1 MSARSSLRSALAL
14 LLVTACG
21 GGKSGPDADP
31 AQVAAL
37 AKTMI
42 TNTPAPAAL
51 PACTTQQLAAPSL
64 TARMLIQ
71 LAGQEIPDRHERKD
85 WINPSELD
93 EPAARTLV
101 DPASDADAKR
111 AAAGTL
117 LGMSKFIVWRPETV
131 DVPLA
136 VGSKELKRGIVGF
149 RALGYDRAGN
159 ATCITVFTIKNDK
172 AVSEW
177 AMDQSDKA
185 VIDPAVSKALQQD
198 LKNVL
203 IGTVASMRAG
213 EAP

>member
-21 GGKSGPDADP
+21 GKTSGLDADP

-37 AKTMI
+37 ATTMI
-42 TNTPAPAAL
+42 QNTPAPAAL
-51 PACTTQQLAAPSL
+51 PACTTAQLAAPSL
-64 TARMLIQ
+64 TARTLIQ
-71 LAGQEIPDRHERKD
+71 LAGQEIPDRHERTD

-101 DPASDADAKR
+101 DPAATAEAKR

-117 LGMSKFIVWRPETV
+117 LGKSKFIVWRPETV

-136 VGSKELKRGIVGF
+136 VGSKELRRGIVGF

-159 ATCITVFTIKNDK
+159 GTCITVFTIKNDK

-177 AMDQSDKA
+177 AMDKSDKA
-185 VIDPAVSKALQQD
+185 EVDPAISKALQQD
-198 LKNVL
+198 LKKVL
-203 IGTVASMRAG
+203 IGTVASLRAG
-213 EAP
+213 QAP

>member
-14 LLVTACG
+14 LLLTACSD
-21 GGKSGPDADP
+21 GKSGPDGDP

-42 TNTPAPAAL
+42 ANTPAPAAL
-51 PACTTQQLAAPSL
+51 PACTTPQLAAASL

-71 LAGQEIPDRHERKD
+71 LAGQEIPDRHERTD

-101 DPASDADAKR
+101 DPAATTDAKR

-117 LGMSKFIVWRPETV
+117 LGMSKFIIWRPETV

-159 ATCITVFTIKNDK
+159 GTCITVFTIKPDK

-177 AMDQSDKA
+177 AMDESDKA
-185 VIDPAVSKALQQD
+185 VVDPAISKALQQD
-198 LKNVL
+198 LKKVL
-203 IGTVASMRAG
+203 IATVAAMRAG
-213 EAP
+213 Q